1 MRGAQG
7 ARHAAGG
14 QGRHPKGRCASGRAG
29 GGHHGREA
37 NAGPDPSN
45 PSAPAHQR
53 ERRLRIRARRCAR
66 AGTGSCDRSDRRRD
80 GGADGR
86 RGRGADPDRYDEGRR
101 KGRVPGDGPS
111 AREVGRAVR
120 HLEARCKARG
130 HPPAL
135 RATSPASGEEMGSAQ
150 VITVSDGV
158 SAGTREDESGKALV
172 RILKDAGFDVM
183 EPVVVLDEQQHIAD
197 AIVTAADR
205 GADVVVTTGGTGLG
219 PRDVTPQATSAVIDF
234 EVPGIGEA
242 MRRAGA
248 ASTPMA
254 ALSRSMAGVRGQ
266 TLIINVPGSPTG
278 ATESLEAVMPTLAHA
293 IKLLHGDTKHG

>member
-1 MRGAQG
+1 L
-7 ARHAAGG
+7 
-14 QGRHPKGRCASGRAG
+14 S
-29 GGHHGREA
+29 
-37 NAGPDPSN
+37 
-45 PSAPAHQR
+45 
-53 ERRLRIRARRCAR
+53 
-66 AGTGSCDRSDRRRD
+66 
-80 GGADGR
+80 
-86 RGRGADPDRYDEGRR
+86 
-101 KGRVPGDGPS
+101 
-111 AREVGRAVR
+111 
-120 HLEARCKARG
+120 
-130 HPPAL
+130 
-135 RATSPASGEEMGSAQ
+135 SAQ

-183 EPVVVLDEQQHIAD
+183 EPVVVLDERQHIAD

-219 PRDVTPQATSAVIDF
+219 PRDVTPQATASVIDF

-266 TLIINVPGSPTG
+266 TLIINVPGSPKG
-278 ATESLEAVMPTLAHA
+278 AAESLEAVLPTLAHA
-293 IKLLHGDTKHG
+293 IRLLHGDTKHA